1 MFGRD
6 HRTRAVSFRRRT
18 ARADQEGRPVSNDH
32 DLSAAVADAMPRA
45 VADLER
51 LVRIPSIAFP
61 GYEPAPVRAS
71 AEATAEI
78 LEAAG
83 YEGIRLIE
91 LPDGVDHPAIYGEVS
106 GPPGSPTVLLYAHHD
121 VQPEGPADEWASPP
135 FEPEIRGGRLYG
147 RGSSDDKCG
156 IVLHA
161 TAMRALEGRPPVS
174 VKVLVEGEEEA
185 GTEHLPFLIDGHRDL
200 LAADVL
206 CIADGGNWRTGV
218 PALETSIRGVV
229 DCVVTVRVLDLAVHS
244 GVSGGVVPDA
254 LSSLARILASLH
266 DEEGNVAIAGLARM
280 PWDGVQMSEDEFRG
294 QTPVRPSV
302 RSIGSG
308 TVAERLWS
316 SPAVSV
322 LGIDAPRVREAS
334 NQLVPVASAK
344 VSLRLAPGDD
354 PARAMDLL
362 AEHLQAH
369 APWGVEVDV
378 RRGEIGHGLRVRSD
392 GPAFAAMR
400 RAMERAYG
408 RPAVESGSGGSVP
421 LVPVL
426 ARAFPD
432 AEILIY
438 GASDERSQYHSID
451 ESVDLGDLERASLAE
466 ALLWRELTTR

>member
-1 MFGRD
+1 MSDTDDLRSAVRD
-6 HRTRAVSFRRRT
+6 GM
-18 ARADQEGRPVSNDH
+18 ARS
-32 DLSAAVADAMPRA
+32 VAE
-45 VADLER
+45 LER
-51 LVRIPSIAFP
+51 LVRIPSIAFTD
-61 GYEPAPVRAS
+61 YDPAPVRAS
-71 AEATAEI
+71 AEATAAI

-83 YEGIRLIE
+83 YGGVRLIE
-91 LPDGVDHPAIYGEVS
+91 LPDGVDHPAVYGEVA
-106 GPPGSPTVLLYAHHD
+106 GPAGAPTLLLYAHHD
-121 VQPEGPADEWASPP
+121 VQPEGPADEWATPP
-135 FEPEIRGGRLYG
+135 FDPRIRDGRLYG

-161 TAMRALEGRPPVS
+161 AAMRAFGGRPPVT
-174 VKVLVEGEEEA
+174 VKVIVEGEEEA

-218 PALETSIRGVV
+218 PAFETSIRGVV
-229 DCVVTVRVLDLAVHS
+229 DCTVTVRVLDLAVHS
-244 GVSGGVVPDA
+244 GVFGGVIPDA
-254 LSSLARILASLH
+254 ISALARILASLH
-266 DEEGNVAIAGLARM
+266 DEEGNVAVEGLARL
-280 PWDGVQMSEDEFRG
+280 PWDGVEMTEEEFRL
-294 QTPVRPSV
+294 QTPVRPTV
-302 RSIGSG
+302 RTIGSG
-308 TVAERLWS
+308 TVAERLWT

-354 PARAMDLL
+354 PGRAMDLL
-362 AEHLQAH
+362 VDHLEAQ

-378 RRGEIGHGLRVRSD
+378 RRGEAGHGLRVRTD

-426 ARAFPD
+426 ARAFPH

-438 GASDERSQYHSID
+438 GASDEKSQYHSID

-466 ALLWRELTTR
+466 ALLWRELATA